1 MDKLLALAYR
11 LETSVDVTTI
21 AAFVAM
27 ALVVIINPVVAQYL
41 ASFFS
46 PHAAIQF
53 LA

>member
-1 MDKLLALAYR
+1 MGKITELAYR
-11 LETSVDVTTI
+11 FANVDTTTI